1 MFHLIVSV
9 FKIAASMAL
18 LLNCGITGLS
28 GSKNFIKIPVRTKTE
43 IFHASLSKGEVQNLY
58 GINLGVANI
67 VKESLVGIQVGG
79 ANISQGDTYAAAQI
93 AFYNTAEKAGF
104 ALQTGGVNNVEG
116 GAGVQ
121 VGLYNSSEKNGIL
134 AVQAGGVNHAESSA
148 GVQVGLYNNE
158 KKEFLRFRPGDST
171 LRKKATPEFN

>member
-9 FKIAASMAL
+9 FKIAASTAL

-28 GSKNFIKIPVRTKTE
+28 GSKSFVKIPVKTKTE
-43 IFHASLSKGEVQNLY
+43 VFHASLSKGEVENLY

-93 AFYNTAEKAGF
+93 ALYNTAEKAGF
-104 ALQTGGVNNVEG
+104 TIQAGGANNVEG
-116 GAGVQ
+116 VAGIQ
-121 VGLYNSSEKNGIL
+121 LGF
-134 AVQAGGVNHAESSA
+134 
-148 GVQVGLYNNE
+148 YNNE
-158 KKEFLRFRPGDST
+158 KKELLRFRPGDST